1 MSGSYLVHK
10 AILSSCNEL
19 SSTHTDPGF
28 EGPGI
33 LDRHWS
39 MGLEVRGGFRYRA
52 KLSYNPSP
60 GSRTGLCLNLRG
72 SSNQKTV
79 LVTEA
84 SGRHTLTASALKGK
98 CRLPAREKAE
108 PINLL

>member
-1 MSGSYLVHK
+1 MSTAAHM
-10 AILSSCNEL
+10 
-19 SSTHTDPGF
+19 PRF

-33 LDRHWS
+33 LGRHWS
-39 MGLEVRGGFRYRA
+39 VGPEVRVNFRRRD

-79 LVTEA
+79 SVTEA
-84 SGRHTLTASALKGK
+84 SGRHTLITSALKGK

-108 PINLL
+108 PIHLL

>member
-10 AILSSCNEL
+10 ATLSSSKKH
-19 SSTHTDPGF
+19 SSIHADPRF

-33 LDRHWS
+33 LGRHWS
-39 MGLEVRGGFRYRA
+39 VGLEARVGFRCRA

-79 LVTEA
+79 SVTEA
-84 SGRHTLTASALKGK
+84 SGRHTHYL
-98 CRLPAREKAE
+98 CIERETQ
-108 PINLL
+108 ITR

>member
-10 AILSSCNEL
+10 AILSSSNEQR
-19 SSTHTDPGF
+19 STHADPRF

-33 LDRHWS
+33 LGRHWS
-39 MGLEVRGGFRYRA
+39 VGLEARVGFRCRD
-52 KLSYNPSP
+52 KLSYSPSP

-79 LVTEA
+79 SVTEA
-84 SGRHTLTASALKGK
+84 SGRHTLTTSALKGK
-98 CRLPAREKAE
+98 RRLPAREKAE
-108 PINLL
+108 PISLL